1 MQMQQSMRQLQSSG
15 LMPPGG
21 MMGFPGAG
29 MGAMGPMGFGSPS
42 AGVNSGL
49 DFSSLLSGPGTT
61 PAVANGGY
69 PSSCPSATANPSEP
83 PSVRFA
89 SQLRQLGSMGFTD
102 SDRNIRVLQQ
112 CNGCVNAAIERLLNG
127 SN

>member
-29 MGAMGPMGFGSPS
+29 MGALGSMGFGSPN

-49 DFSSLLSGPGTT
+49 DFSSLLGGPGIT
-61 PAVANGGY
+61 PAVANGG
-69 PSSCPSATANPSEP
+69 SCPSATANPSEP

-89 SQLRQLGSMGFTD
+89 SQLRQLESMGFTD